1 MTPRA
6 TEQAKD
12 YVKRTLASQRKL
24 GYSSQVQDDVY
35 DEAVRDTA
43 KAVAKLLRAQAKRKA
58 A

>member
-12 YVKRTLASQRKL
+12 YVERTLASQRRL